1 LRITLCLSLLAATA
15 CTTTDSLDSVSSE
28 AQVPDV
34 GFYEIFPPD
43 SIIETVMINKQT
55 CGIVFH
61 GVHDPAADTL
71 AIWTIGVDSV
81 YRHLP
86 YPTDDRPNFY
96 AIFTP
101 SSPLHNHTVPGLE
114 AYDHYHVAERDAV
127 NTADDL
133 VDPFIVNPGPNYDA
147 ATYQIARSVSEM
159 NAQIAA
165 GVLAAPITLVDA
177 GLGPVVFHGQIS
189 CGHQLEAIWNGE
201 D

>member
-1 LRITLCLSLLAATA
+1 MRITLCLSLLATA
-15 CTTTDSLDSVSSE
+15 CTATDSFDTLESE

-43 SIIETVMINKQT
+43 SIIETVMVEKHT

-81 YRHLP
+81 YRDLP

-101 SSPLHNHTVPGLE
+101 SNPLLNHTVPGQE
-114 AYDHYHVAERDAV
+114 AYDHYHVAERAAV
-127 NTADDL
+127 DTDDDL
-133 VDPFIVNPGPNYDA
+133 VDPFIVNPGPNFDA
-147 ATYQIARSVSEM
+147 ATYQVARSVKEM
-159 NAQIAA
+159 NDQIAA
-165 GVLAAPITLVDA
+165 GILAQPITLIDA
-177 GLGPVVFHGQIS
+177 GLGPVVFHGQLS
-189 CGHQLEAIWNGE
+189 CGKDLEAIWNGE